1 MYFLLCTPLF
11 RWQFHRVQMKSFPVD
26 RVVSKL
32 CDWTHCGAPCVYS
45 FSIFTPF
52 LPPPLYTSTHFPHPP
67 FSQYGPAQTV
77 GSNPYGTMVTANVMC
92 DILRERERITAKR
105 KDTFSPVV
113 GVEKVIS
120 VVMYSCFGNIR
131 FLAERQAKRNYKKRR
146 RRLWRWWKDNE
157 TSRFGWSDLPWHS
170 WQILD
175 CSGTPSP
182 RARKRTGH

>member
-11 RWQFHRVQMKSFPVD
+11 RWQGSNEVISSGQGCVKALWLDSLWSP
-26 RVVSKL
+26 L
-32 CDWTHCGAPCVYS
+32 CVFILHFYS
-45 FSIFTPF
+45 LSTPSTVHF
-52 LPPPLYTSTHFPHPP
+52 YTLPPPPIF
-67 FSQYGPAQTV
+67 TV
-77 GSNPYGTMVTANVMC
+77 WTCTDCGQQSIWDNGDCQCNVWH
-92 DILRERERITAKR
+92 LERERERITAKR

-131 FLAERQAKRNYKKRR
+131 FLAERQTKRNYKKRR